1 MASAAVSPPARARV
15 KPWPL
20 AFYSTAIGKKWVM
33 ALTGIVLLGYVFAH
47 LLGNLKLYLGAE
59 EINKYGEALRNLGG
73 DLIPRTYALWAMRL
87 VLGLSFVLHIHAA
100 FSLTLMNRGARPVG
114 YAAGRHYVAANL
126 AARTMR
132 WTGVI
137 ILLYLVFH
145 LFDLT
150 WGPANPDFQRGNVYH
165 NMTGSL
171 ERWWAAIIY
180 IVANIALAVHIYH
193 GAWSM
198 FQSMG
203 INHPRINQFRR
214 GFATAFAAVILVG
227 NLSFPILIATGA
239 VG

>member
-1 MASAAVSPPARARV
+1 MTTVALPRETRARQL
-15 KPWPL
+15 PWPL

-33 ALTGIVLLGYVFAH
+33 ALTGIVLLGYVLLH
-47 LLGNLKLYLGAE
+47 MLGNLKLYLGAE
-59 EINKYGEALRNLGG
+59 EINQYAEALRELGG
-73 DLIPRTYALWAMRL
+73 HIIPRTYVLWVLRG
-87 VLGLSFVLHIHAA
+87 VLGLSFALHIHAA
-100 FSLTLMNRGARPVG
+100 LSLTLINRRARPIG
-114 YAAGRHYVAANL
+114 YQAPRHYLAANV

-132 WTGVI
+132 WTGLI

-150 WGPANPDFQRGNVYH
+150 WGPANPDFVRGDVYH
-165 NMTGSL
+165 NMVGSL
-171 ERWWAAIIY
+171 QRWWSAIIY

-203 INHPRINQFRR
+203 INHPRFNRFRR
-214 GFATAFAAVILVG
+214 WFASVFAVVMLAG
-227 NLSFPILIATGA
+227 NLSFPILIASGV